1 MERVRNIPGSEPKLE
16 WTHCCLLSDPSRAGA
31 GWNASCG
38 ERIQPWPCPTSAC
51 CDRALLIGNHWNS
64 SWCVTCSQDL
74 DASCAAVD
82 QGMLMGSLEPPA
94 CSQPHPLCKQI
105 HSVGQDPCQQNRIQ
119 RFCAPICQH
128 CLLRVFLLEKELQ
141 LMWSSGL
148 QLKGCVLVSTTHLF
162 ARSVWVNAAS
172 VLVWAHPS
180 GFDRAHVSETRR
192 IWVPVNYDS
201 WHLTWN
207 KDQIWDGF
215 LPSCCI

>member
-1 MERVRNIPGSEPKLE
+1 MDTLLSTVRSQPCRSGLKCFVWGKDPAL
-16 WTHCCLLSDPSRAGA
+16 TLPHVCLLWQGTAHRKSLKLLMVCNLFSRSG
-31 GWNASCG
+31 CFL
-38 ERIQPWPCPTSAC
+38 C
-51 CDRALLIGNHWNS
+51 S
-64 SWCVTCSQDL
+64 SWSG
-74 DASCAAVD
+74 DAD
-82 QGMLMGSLEPPA
+82 GSLEQPA
-94 CSQPHPLCKQI
+94 CSQPHPLCKQR
-105 HSVGQDPCQQNRIQ
+105 HSVGQAPCQQNRIQ
-119 RFCAPICQH
+119 RFCAPICQLG
-128 CLLRVFLLEKELQ
+128 LLCVFLLEKELQ

-172 VLVWAHPS
+172 MLVWAHPS

-201 WHLTWN
+201 WHLIWN